1 MNFDCNSL
9 EQRNQHLEGRLREL
23 EAELQEGNKDRVR
36 EMERDREDMR
46 REVARIGGRLQDAQ
60 QELERLAEYSRSLE
74 QAVEKYKED
83 KEFVY
88 RQLREEVSRSGALAK

>member
-60 QELERLAEYSRSLE
+60 QELERLA
-74 QAVEKYKED
+74 
-83 KEFVY
+83 
-88 RQLREEVSRSGALAK
+88 